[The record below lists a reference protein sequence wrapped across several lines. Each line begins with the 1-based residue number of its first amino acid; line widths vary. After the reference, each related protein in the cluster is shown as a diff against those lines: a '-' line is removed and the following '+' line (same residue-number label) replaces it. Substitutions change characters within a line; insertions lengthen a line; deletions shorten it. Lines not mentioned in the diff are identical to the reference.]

1 MRFAFPLVR
10 ATLIKRY
17 KRFLADVRFESG
29 AVATVHVANPGTM
42 IGLAEPGME
51 VWLSPATNPARK
63 LAWNWE
69 LVRAEGHLVGINT
82 AHPNNIVAEA
92 LARGTIPEFAG
103 YSSRRREVKYGQN
116 SRIDFLLEA
125 ADRPPCYLEIKNV
138 HMKRGDAACFPD
150 SVTARGTKHLSELST
165 MVAAG
170 ARAAM
175 LYLVQREECSS
186 FTLAADID
194 PTYVAAFHRAR
205 AQGVE
210 MVCYACR
217 VTLDEVT
224 LDRALPI
231 RR

>member
-1 MRFAFPLVR
+1 MHFASPLVR

-17 KRFLADVRFESG
+17 KRFMADVRFDSG
-29 AVATVHVANPGTM
+29 ETATVHVANPGTM

-69 LVRAEGHLVGINT
+69 LVRAQGYLVGINT

-92 LARGTIPEFAG
+92 LVRGAIPEFTG
-103 YSSRRREVKYGQN
+103 YPSRRREVKYGRN

-125 ADRPPCYLEIKNV
+125 EGRPPCYLEIKNV
-138 HMKRGDAACFPD
+138 HMKRGDAACFPN
-150 SVTARGTKHLSELST
+150 SVTARGTKHLSELSA
-165 MVAAG
+165 MVSAG

-194 PTYVAAFHRAR
+194 PTYVAAFDHAR
-205 AQGVE
+205 TKGVE
-210 MVCYACR
+210 VICYACR
-217 VTLDEVT
+217 VTLDEIT
-224 LDRALPI
+224 LDRALAI

>member
-1 MRFAFPLVR
+1 MRFASPLVR

-29 AVATVHVANPGTM
+29 AVATVHVANPGAM

-69 LVRAEGHLVGINT
+69 LVCAEGHLVGINT

-103 YSSRRREVKYGQN
+103 FPSLRREVKYGQN

-150 SVTARGTKHLSELST
+150 SVTARGTKHLAELSA

-175 LYLVQREECSS
+175 LYLVQREDCPS
-186 FTLAADID
+186 FTLAGDID
-194 PTYVAAFHRAR
+194 PVYVAAFDRAR
-205 AQGVE
+205 AGGVE
-210 MVCYACR
+210 MLCYACR